1 MTISKS
7 LKLGVSTMVLASGL
21 FGASAHAQSA
31 AEIITDEIFVTG
43 TKKQNA
49 ENVQDVPIAMTAYNT
64 ETLEARKVRTL
75 EDLSFS
81 APNVS
86 LDDIGTSRGTANFAI
101 RGLGVNSSIPSIDP
115 AVGVFIDGVYQGL
128 NSGSVFDLFDLDSVE
143 VMRGPQGILFGRNT
157 TGGAVLINTGNPT
170 DTFQYKARFAIDG
183 PVDDNRGGINT
194 YAQGVVSGPLVDGV
208 LNGKLGVYYNNDD
221 GYFKNLANNSNHGEA
236 QLYVVRGALE
246 WMPTDEFSL
255 LGKISYSEG
264 KGDGPSATNRGRFS
278 RDSFDFAIDNEG
290 FYDNEQTQ
298 FSLKADYDVA
308 FGDGTITNIF
318 GYIDGSAETDADI
331 DAAPAFLF
339 HSQTELTTE
348 QISNELRYAGTFGK
362 AEVTT
367 GLFYFN
373 NDVAYTEVR
382 MLPPLSPLTFYGGGA
397 QDHTVL
403 GLFGQIDYSFND
415 NFVGILG
422 LRYSKE
428 DKDAAITYVRPRN
441 ACSVVDGSCPTTG
454 NNALL
459 AAITGGLLQEPN
471 GFTDS
476 NEWEN
481 FSPKVG
487 FQYFT
492 NAGNQIYG
500 NYTKGFRSGGY
511 NFRITDVPLFLGQL
525 AASGEPSFD
534 EEEVDAFELGFKY
547 RRDDRKL
554 TLNGAIFTNKI
565 SDMQREVNL
574 ASPGAGVSQF
584 IINTADA
591 DIYGAELD
599 GQIVLLPNLIAS
611 ANVGLISAS
620 YTDVRFDI
628 SGDAAVD
635 SIDLGLELP
644 RVPKSTYGF
653 GIIHSLDM
661 NTAGTLNTRVNFQ
674 HRDKIAYTD
683 NNFGWIQSANML
695 SANVGWDTPVEGVSL
710 SLYGNNLLDEVQV
723 GGDTQLPFPGPLSTG
738 VDRPFADRPALTTF
752 SPLKKGRVVG
762 IELIIKG

>member
-7 LKLGVSTMVLASGL
+7 LKLGVSTMVLAYGL
-21 FGASAHAQSA
+21 FGASAHAQTA
-31 AEIITDEIFVTG
+31 TEVLTDEIFVTG

-49 ENVQDVPIAMTAYNT
+49 ENVQDVPIAMTAYST

-81 APNVS
+81 APNVA
-86 LDDIGTSRGTANFAI
+86 LDDVGTARGTANFAI

-115 AVGVFIDGVYQGL
+115 AVGVFVDGVYLGT
-128 NSGSVFDLFDLDSVE
+128 NSGVVFDLFDLDSVE
-143 VMRGPQGILFGRNT
+143 IMRGPQGILFGRNT

-170 DTFQYKARFAIDG
+170 DEFEYKARFAVDG
-183 PVDDNRGGINT
+183 PVDDNRGGVNT
-194 YAQGVVSGPLVDGV
+194 YAQGVVSGPLVDGM
-208 LNGKLGVYYNNDD
+208 LNGKVGVYYNKDD

-236 QLYVVRGALE
+236 KLYILRGALE
-246 WMPTDEFSL
+246 WTPTADLTL
-255 LGKISYSEG
+255 LGKLSYSEG
-264 KGDGPSATNRGRFS
+264 EGDGPSATNRGRFE

-290 FYDNEQTQ
+290 SYDNESTQ
-298 FSLKADYDVA
+298 FSLQADYDVA

-318 GYIDGSAETDADI
+318 GYRDADGTTDGDI

-339 HSQTELTTE
+339 HSQTELSTE
-348 QISNELRYAGTFGK
+348 QVSNELRYAGTFGK
-362 AEVTT
+362 ASVTT

-403 GLFGQIDYSFND
+403 GIFGQVDYAFSE

-428 DKDAAITYVRPRN
+428 DKDAGVTFVRPRN
-441 ACSVVDGSCPTTG
+441 ACSVVGGTCPTTG
-454 NNALL
+454 INALL
-459 AAITGGLLQEPN
+459 ATLTGGVAQEPN
-471 GFTDS
+471 GFDDS
-476 NEWEN
+476 NDWSN

-492 NAGNQIYG
+492 DAGNQIYG

-525 AASGEPSFD
+525 AVSGQPSFD
-534 EEEVDAFELGFKY
+534 EESVDAFEVGFKY
-547 RRDDRKL
+547 RRDDRKI
-554 TLNGAIFTNKI
+554 TLNGNVFMNKV

-599 GQIVLLPNLIAS
+599 TQIVLMPNLIAS

-620 YTDVRFDI
+620 YTDVLFDI
-628 SGDAAVD
+628 SGDAVVD
-635 SIDLGLELP
+635 ATDLGLELP
-644 RVPKSTYGF
+644 RVPKATYGF

-683 NNFGWIQSANML
+683 NNFGWVQAANML
-695 SANVGWDTPVEGVSL
+695 SANIGWDTPVEGVSL

-738 VDRPFADRPALTTF
+738 VDRPFADRPSLTTF